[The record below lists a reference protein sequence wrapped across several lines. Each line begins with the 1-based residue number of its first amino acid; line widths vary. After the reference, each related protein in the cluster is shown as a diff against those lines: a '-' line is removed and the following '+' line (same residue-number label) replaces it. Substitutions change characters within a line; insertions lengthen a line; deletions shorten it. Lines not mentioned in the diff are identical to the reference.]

1 MPQKHIDWLCN
12 LLGHVQAD
20 YGVRMKFE
28 VTKTAGKARFGRLD
42 LGLGQDVETPAF
54 MPVASGAA
62 AKSISMGDIEAI
74 GYRLILGNVYHMM
87 ERPGL
92 EVIEKLGGLKKFS
105 GWSRG
110 WLTDSGG
117 YQVFSLE
124 KFRKVDNDGVTF
136 RSVLDGASHRL
147 TPESVISAQ
156 EELGSDILMC
166 LDVCPPAGAMGEE
179 LSSAVEKTLSWA
191 RRSRQAWHEN
201 KGALFGILQG
211 GTDLQQREICAKGL
225 IDLDFPGYALGGI
238 SVGEGTEALRQAVSI
253 GSELLPVAKP
263 RYLMGVGSPGEM
275 LFAIEHG
282 VDLFDCVVPTRHARH
297 GQAYTRTGVLRLRG
311 RQNQLVEKPL
321 DDMCICP
328 VCQRHSRGYL
338 RHLVMTSNP
347 TGGLLLTRHN
357 LQYFFDLMKACR
369 EAIVKNGNL
378 EDVYTEYGI
387 EKS

>member
-1 MPQKHIDWLCN
+1 
-12 LLGHVQAD
+12 
-20 YGVRMKFE
+20 MKFE
-28 VTKTAGKARFGRLD
+28 IAKSAGKARLGLLN
-42 LGLGQDVETPAF
+42 LGLGLDVETPAF

-62 AKSISMGDIEAI
+62 AKSISMDEIEAI

-87 ERPGL
+87 DRPGL
-92 EVIEKLGGLKKFS
+92 DVIEKFGGLKKFS

-124 KFRKVDNDGVTF
+124 KFRRIDNDGVTF

-147 TPESVISAQ
+147 TPESVIRAQ
-156 EELGSDILMC
+156 EDLGSDILMC
-166 LDVCPPAGAMGEE
+166 LDVCPPAGATDEE
-179 LSSAVEKTLSWA
+179 MAAAVQKTLFWA
-191 RRSRQAWHEN
+191 RRSRQAWHED

-211 GTDLQQREICAKGL
+211 GADPKQREICAKEL

-238 SVGEGTEALRQAVSI
+238 SVGEGTEALRKAVTI
-253 GSELLPVAKP
+253 GTQLLPTAKP

-282 VDLFDCVVPTRHARH
+282 IDLFDCVVPTRHARH

-311 RQNQLVEKPL
+311 RQNQMKEQPL
-321 DDMCICP
+321 DKLCSCP
-328 VCQRHSRGYL
+328 VCQRHSCGYL

-347 TGGLLLTRHN
+347 TGPLLLTRHN
-357 LQYFFDLMKACR
+357 LQYFYDLMKACR
-369 EAIVKNGNL
+369 GAIEGDGNL
-378 EDVYTEYGI
+378 EAVYTEFGI